1 MVAGP
6 RVKDEA
12 GQVEHAPVPPEPV
25 TAVLDDAAA
34 RTYEAVLLEW
44 EGAGAGAPGDMG
56 AARAQIEELCAA
68 GVHVV
73 VVSTA
78 PARALDAALGARPAG
93 PGRLHLAGD
102 DGAEVLAVDATG
114 TTPVWRAGPRE
125 PAPPRAQVAR
135 WAAGWL
141 AARGITGGL
150 VLVAGAD
157 TTLLAEPFP
166 RATVAEVGRGE
177 GHPSGPAE
185 VRRLLDGQLARRRER
200 RVPGIDPDPAWVVAL
215 PDEPALLRTSESLGA
230 LANGW
235 AGTRGAVEEDGAGTQ
250 PLLAVSGVYTGNTES
265 QLVAGPPWTQVDIE
279 PPPPVGRRLL
289 DLRTGLLLRTTSSPW
304 RLRALRFVSMAR
316 PHALALRAEAGPG
329 TELAPGRIELGPAG
343 TPSAGPAGTPSEGP
357 TGTPVSASD
366 GTGRQTA
373 TVASPGGG
381 GITVA
386 ARDRREATA
395 GVTVVE
401 RVAAWQA
408 ATSGA
413 PDAAAAEAE
422 LAALAELG
430 FDELLAEHRQ
440 AWAERWAG
448 SDVVIEGA
456 PGDQLAARFA
466 VFHLLASAPDDGEVA
481 LGARGLTG
489 PAYGGHVF
497 WDTEVYVL
505 PAVAALRPSAARAL
519 LEYRVRRLPAARAAA
534 LAEGHA
540 GARFPWES
548 AAAGTDVTPAS
559 VRSPRGELIAIRT
572 GEHEEHIVADVAWA
586 ACEYTSWTGDDPFL
600 RGPGRD
606 LVVDGARWWAS
617 RIREDGAGRGHLY
630 GVIGPDEYHEVV
642 DDSAYT
648 NVMAR
653 WNLRRGAA
661 LLDVTDPEA
670 AAEGARWLAQAESL
684 VDGYD
689 MDEGLYEQ
697 FAGYWDLEPLLMAD
711 IAPPPVAADLLLGAA
726 RVQGSQLIKQADV
739 VLLHHLVPEEVVPGS
754 LVPNLAYYEPRTAHG
769 SSLSPAIHAALLA
782 RAGQPERALEL
793 FRLAARLDL
802 DDITGT
808 TPGGLHLATM
818 GGVWQALAY
827 GFLGIRPG
835 HALRIDP
842 CLPAEWR
849 ALALRFHFRGQV
861 VGVRAEPGHVTVT
874 CDKPVHV
881 RIGDGPAQRC
891 DPPERTY
898 LLEGGPP

>member
-1 MVAGP
+1 VAGP
-6 RVKDEA
+6 RVGVEA
-12 GQVEHAPVPPEPV
+12 GLVEHTPVPPGPAG
-25 TAVLDDAAA
+25 AVLEDAAA
-34 RTYEAVLLEW
+34 RTFEAVLVEW
-44 EGAGAGAPGDMG
+44 EGTAVDGPDDAA
-56 AARAQIEELCAA
+56 AARTQIEALCAA
-68 GVHVV
+68 GIHVV
-73 VVSTA
+73 VVSGA
-78 PARALDAALGARPAG
+78 PARALDAELGARPDG

-102 DGAEVLAVDATG
+102 DGAELLAVEATG
-114 TTPVWRAGPRE
+114 PKTVWRADSGE
-125 PAPPRAQVAR
+125 VTAPRAQVAR
-135 WAAGWL
+135 WAARWL
-141 AARGITGGL
+141 AGRGITGGL
-150 VLVAGAD
+150 VLVVGASPA
-157 TTLLAEPFP
+157 LLAEPFP
-166 RATVAEVGRGE
+166 RAMVAAVGVGQRRL
-177 GHPSGPAE
+177 SGPAE
-185 VRRLLDGQLARRRER
+185 VRQLLDGQLVRRSKR
-200 RVPGIDPDPAWVVAL
+200 RVPGIDPDPAWVVPL
-215 PDEPALLRTSESLGA
+215 PDDPALQHASESLGA

-235 AGTRGAVEEDGAGTQ
+235 AGTRGAVEEDGSGTR
-250 PLLAVSGVYTGNTES
+250 PLFAVSGVYTGNAES
-265 QLVAGPPWTQVDIE
+265 HLVAGPRWTQVDVA
-279 PPPPVGRRLL
+279 PAAPVGRRLL
-289 DLRTGLLLRTTSSPW
+289 DLRTGVLLRTTSAPW

-316 PHALALRAEAGPG
+316 PHALALRAEAGPDA
-329 TELAPGRIELGPAG
+329 ELAPGRIALGPDEV
-343 TPSAGPAGTPSEGP
+343 SPAGD
-357 TGTPVSASD
+357 AD
-366 GTGRQTA
+366 RQTA
-373 TVASPGGG
+373 TVTSPGGG

-386 ARDRREATA
+386 ARDRHEATA

-401 RVAAWQA
+401 RIAAWRA
-408 ATSGA
+408 ASSGT
-413 PDAAAAEAE
+413 PDVGAAEAE
-422 LAALAELG
+422 LAALAALG

-448 SDVVIEGA
+448 SEVVIEGA
-456 PGDQLAARFA
+456 PDDQLAARFA

-505 PAVAALRPSAARAL
+505 PALAALRPSAARAL
-519 LEYRVRRLPAARAAA
+519 LEYRVRRLPAARATA

-586 ACEYTSWTGDDPFL
+586 ANEYARWAGDDPFL

-617 RIREDGAGRGHLY
+617 RIREDGAGRGHIY
-630 GVIGPDEYHEVV
+630 GVIGPDEYHEIV
-642 DDSAYT
+642 DDNAYT

-661 LLDVTDPEA
+661 LLDITDPEA
-670 AAEGARWLAQAESL
+670 AAEGDRWLAQAESL
-684 VDGYD
+684 ADGYD
-689 MDEGLYEQ
+689 VDQGLYEQ
-697 FAGYWDLEPLLMAD
+697 FEGYWDLEPLLVAD
-711 IAPPPVAADLLLGAA
+711 IAAPPVAADVLLGAA
-726 RVQGSQLIKQADV
+726 RVQGSQIIKQADV

-754 LVPNLAYYEPRTAHG
+754 LVANLAFYEPRTAHG

-827 GFLGIRPG
+827 GFLGLRPG

-842 CLPAEWR
+842 CLPADWH
-849 ALALRFHFRGQV
+849 ALALRFHFRGRV
-861 VGVRAEPGHVTVT
+861 VGVRAEPGRVTVT
-874 CDKPVHV
+874 CDQPVPV
-881 RIGDGPAQRC
+881 RIGAGPAQRC
-891 DPPERTY
+891 DPPGRTY
-898 LLEGGPP
+898 QLEGGPPCSA

>member
-1 MVAGP
+1 VVA
-6 RVKDEA
+6 RRTETVA
-12 GQVEHAPVPPEPV
+12 ATSAAAP
-25 TAVLDDAAA
+25 AAA
-34 RTYEAVLLEW
+34 RTVEAVLLEW
-44 EGAGAGAPGDMG
+44 DGTSDSGPDLAAPV
-56 AARAQIEELCAA
+56 RAQIEALCAA
-68 GVHVV
+68 GLHVIV
-73 VVSTA
+73 AGA
-78 PARALDAALGARPAG
+78 PPSRALDAALGARPAG
-93 PGRLHLAGD
+93 PGSLHLVGD
-102 DGAEVLAVDATG
+102 DGEVLAVG
-114 TTPVWRAGPRE
+114 TTGPATVWRTEPGE
-125 PAPPRAQVAR
+125 PAPPRTQAAR

-141 AARGITGGL
+141 AERGITGSL
-150 VLVAGAD
+150 VLVVGAD
-157 TTLLAEPFP
+157 PTPLAAPFP
-166 RATVAEVGRGE
+166 RAVVVAVGHSDGP
-177 GHPSGPAE
+177 PSATGAM
-185 VRRLLDGQLARRRER
+185 RQLLDEQLVRRRER
-200 RVPGIDPDPAWVVAL
+200 RVPGVDPDPAWVVPL
-215 PDEPALLRTSESLGA
+215 PEDPALLRTSESLGA

-235 AGTRGAVEEDGAGTQ
+235 AGTRGAIEEDGAGTQ
-250 PLLAVSGVYTGNTES
+250 PLFAVSGVYTGDAES
-265 QLVAGPPWTQVDIE
+265 LLVAGPLWTQLDIA
-279 PPPPVGRRLL
+279 PSVPVGRRLL
-289 DLRTGLLLRTTSSPW
+289 DLRTGVLLRTTSPPW
-304 RLRALRFVSMAR
+304 RLRSLRFVSVGH
-316 PHALALRAEAGPG
+316 PHALALRAEAGPDA
-329 TELAPGRIELGPAG
+329 ELAPGRIAV
-343 TPSAGPAGTPSEGP
+343 GP
-357 TGTPVSASD
+357 TAVSPD
-366 GTGRQTA
+366 GDTAHQTA
-373 TVASPGGG
+373 TVTSPGGG

-386 ARDRREATA
+386 AHDQHEATA

-401 RVAAWQA
+401 RIAAWRA
-408 ATSGA
+408 ATSGG
-413 PDAAAAEAE
+413 PDAQAAEE
-422 LAALAELG
+422 EVAALAALG

-448 SDVVIEGA
+448 CGVEIDGA
-456 PGDQLAARFA
+456 PDDQLAARFA
-466 VFHLLASAPDDGEVA
+466 VFHLLAAASEDGEAA

-505 PAVAALRPSAARAL
+505 PAVAALRPAAARAL

-548 AAAGTDVTPAS
+548 AADGTDVTPPS
-559 VRSPRGELIAIRT
+559 VRTPRGDLIAIRT

-586 ACEYTSWTGDDPFL
+586 ACEYARWAGDDAFL

-617 RIREDGAGRGHLY
+617 RIREDRVGRGHLY

-642 DDSAYT
+642 DDSAFT

-689 MDEGLYEQ
+689 LDSGLYEQ
-697 FAGYWDLEPLLMAD
+697 FAGYWDLEPLLVAD
-711 IAPPPVAADLLLGAA
+711 VAEPPVAADVLLGPA
-726 RVQGSQLIKQADV
+726 RVEGSQLIKQADV

-827 GFLGIRPG
+827 GFLGLRPG

-842 CLPAEWR
+842 CLPAAWDGLGLHFR
-849 ALALRFHFRGQV
+849 FRGQAL
-861 VGVRAEPGHVTVT
+861 GVRAAPGRVTVT
-874 CDKPVHV
+874 CEEPVLV

-891 DPPERTY
+891 DPPGRTFD
-898 LLEGGPP
+898 LEGDRPCIA